1 MKTILFVCTGNIC
14 RSPMAE
20 GLFRHAI
27 KGRGDYRV
35 LSAGVGAIDGQ
46 PLEGNDPV
54 MGNAQFVGDADEL
67 RTMVDGKRHQQ
78 RDLTVPCRRPVD
90 MVDRLVLAQRPMFA
104 ARLQEEIEDGHERY
118 VKRVN
123 SSMDEIRA
131 FYNEVFPH
139 AEEAVAYIDKFDYA
153 EPLPDDV
160 ANLRNL
166 LYSLITVSLAVEL
179 WKQPRVKHS
188 ANTILTRVS

>member
-1 MKTILFVCTGNIC
+1 MSAILPPEFSELAHLV
-14 RSPMAE
+14 
-20 GLFRHAI
+20 
-27 KGRGDYRV
+27 
-35 LSAGVGAIDGQ
+35 
-46 PLEGNDPV
+46 
-54 MGNAQFVGDADEL
+54 DEW
-67 RTMVDGKRHQQ
+67 
-78 RDLTVPCRRPVD
+78 
-90 MVDRLVLAQRPMFA
+90 A
-104 ARLQEEIEDGHERY
+104 IEDGHQRY

-123 SSMDEIRA
+123 SSMEEIQA
-131 FYNEVFPH
+131 FYDQVFPY
-139 AEEAVAYIDKFDYA
+139 AEAAVAYVDKFDYS

>member
-1 MKTILFVCTGNIC
+1 MNTTLPPEF
-14 RSPMAE
+14 SQLE
-20 GLFRHAI
+20 HL
-27 KGRGDYRV
+27 
-35 LSAGVGAIDGQ
+35 VGEWA
-46 PLEGNDPV
+46 
-54 MGNAQFVGDADEL
+54 
-67 RTMVDGKRHQQ
+67 
-78 RDLTVPCRRPVD
+78 
-90 MVDRLVLAQRPMFA
+90 
-104 ARLQEEIEDGHERY
+104 IEDGHERY

-131 FYNEVFPH
+131 LYDAVFPYS
-139 AEEAVAYIDKFDYA
+139 EEAVAYIDKFDYS

-188 ANTILTRVS
+188 ATTILTRVS

>member
-1 MKTILFVCTGNIC
+1 MSTILPPEFST
-14 RSPMAE
+14 
-20 GLFRHAI
+20 
-27 KGRGDYRV
+27 
-35 LSAGVGAIDGQ
+35 
-46 PLEGNDPV
+46 LE
-54 MGNAQFVGDADEL
+54 
-67 RTMVDGKRHQQ
+67 H
-78 RDLTVPCRRPVD
+78 
-90 MVDRLVLAQRPMFA
+90 LV
-104 ARLQEEIEDGHERY
+104 EEWAIEDGHQRY

-123 SSMDEIRA
+123 SSMEEIQS
-131 FYNEVFPH
+131 FYDQVFPF
-139 AEEAVAYIDKFDYA
+139 AAEAVTYVDKFDYA

>member
-1 MKTILFVCTGNIC
+1 M
-14 RSPMAE
+14 SA
-20 GLFRHAI
+20 
-27 KGRGDYRV
+27 V
-35 LSAGVGAIDGQ
+35 LPSEFSQ
-46 PLEGNDPV
+46 LEHLV
-54 MGNAQFVGDADEL
+54 DEW
-67 RTMVDGKRHQQ
+67 
-78 RDLTVPCRRPVD
+78 
-90 MVDRLVLAQRPMFA
+90 A
-104 ARLQEEIEDGHERY
+104 IEDGHDRY

-123 SSMDEIRA
+123 SSMDEIKA
-131 FYNEVFPH
+131 FYDQVFPF

-179 WKQPRVKHS
+179 WHQPRVKHS